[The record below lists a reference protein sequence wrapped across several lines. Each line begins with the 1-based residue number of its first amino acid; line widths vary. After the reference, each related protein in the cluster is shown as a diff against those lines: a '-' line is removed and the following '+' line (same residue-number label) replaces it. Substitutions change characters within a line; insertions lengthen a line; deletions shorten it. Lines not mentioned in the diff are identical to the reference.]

1 MKVKYLIEL
10 LQKENPNIE
19 VYLHEFSPERG
30 GEDIMFV
37 TSLAN
42 GNGGVRISGRYDVDL
57 KDEIKEI
64 YKHYRE
70 HYQGKFK
77 DNRAMDF
84 CHKHL
89 KNHSITVDDV
99 EEVMGID
106 SACEYKKYLEENK
119 NDKA

>member
-1 MKVKYLIEL
+1 MTVKYLIEL
-10 LQKENPNIE
+10 LQKEDPKAE
-19 VYLHEFSPERG
+19 VLLHGE
-30 GEDIMFV
+30 EDIMFV
-37 TSLAN
+37 TSRSN
-42 GNGGVRISGRYDVDL
+42 DNSVCIKGRYDVDL
-57 KDEIKEI
+57 KEEIKSI

-77 DNRAMDF
+77 DDRAMDF

-119 NDKA
+119 

>member
-10 LQKENPNIE
+10 LQKEDPNAD
-19 VYLHEFSPERG
+19 VCLHDFG
-30 GEDIMFV
+30 CEDVMFV
-37 TSLAN
+37 TSLLN
-42 GNGGVRISGRYDVDL
+42 DGGSVCIKGRYDVQL
-57 KDEIKEI
+57 KDEIKSI

-99 EEVMGID
+99 EEAMGID

-119 NDKA
+119 